1 LTNISS
7 AQKST
12 RSSLKKQVRNKAVK
26 SSTKTRVAKADSQI
40 AGGNKEAAKAA
51 VKEASSAL
59 DKAAKRKILHANTVS
74 RNKSRLARRL
84 NKMAETTTE
93 KAAKPAVKTAAKKT
107 AKKKTEK

>member
-1 LTNISS
+1 LVNISS

-12 RSSLKKQVRNKAVK
+12 RSSLKKQERNKAVK
-26 SSTKTRVAKADSQI
+26 SSTKTRVAKADNLM

-93 KAAKPAVKTAAKKT
+93 KAAVKTAAKKT
-107 AKKKTEK
+107 TKKKTEK